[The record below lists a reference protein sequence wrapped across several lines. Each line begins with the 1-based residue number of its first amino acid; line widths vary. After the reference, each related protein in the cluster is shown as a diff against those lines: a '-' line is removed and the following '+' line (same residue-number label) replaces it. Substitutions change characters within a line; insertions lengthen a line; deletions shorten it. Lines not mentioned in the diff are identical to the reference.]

1 MKKMM
6 KTLLAVLMMGALCS
20 NSYAQRNEERNA
32 PHERREHPQTEQ
44 RERLSPEQ
52 RAERQAQR
60 IARELALDDATQQR
74 FIETFCRYQ
83 AEKRALMPERK
94 ECKDN
99 QGPKQPK
106 ANPTE
111 AECKQKNEQRL
122 AHQQQQLDLR
132 KKYYKE
138 YSKFLTQKQIARI
151 DKMEMPRQGR
161 KGEKGMM
168 KRGKG
173 NHFRNE
179 TQPCKNICPPKGE

>member
-32 PHERREHPQTEQ
+32 PRERREHPQTEQ

-74 FIETFCRYQ
+74 FVETFCRYQ
-83 AEKRALMPERK
+83 AERRALMPERK
-94 ECKDN
+94 ECKGD
-99 QGPKQPK
+99 QKEKQPK

-111 AECKQKNEQRL
+111 AECKQKNEERL
-122 AHQQQQLDLR
+122 AHQQQLLDLR

-138 YSKFLTQKQIARI
+138 YSKFMTQKQIARI
-151 DKMEMPRQGR
+151 EKMEKPRQGR

-173 NHFRNE
+173 NHFPNE
-179 TQPCKNICPPKGE
+179 KQPCKNTCPPKGE